1 MFRVYFRTN
10 MWLGEDALVPD
21 VLKCVSQAQEQG
33 EQLIYAHVR
42 LELTSFF
49 EKKTQKKVKF

>member
-1 MFRVYFRTN
+1 